1 MELPPALSRSEHLRS
16 IKQMQNGLFGKSNYL
31 LSTSLKKEHCIRAVY
46 AWNNK
51 AIQFE
56 FGA

>member
-1 MELPPALSRSEHLRS
+1 MELPPAQSEHLRS
-16 IKQMQNGLFGKSNYL
+16 IKQMQNGLFGKNNYL

-51 AIQFE
+51 VIQFE

>member
-1 MELPPALSRSEHLRS
+1 MELPPAQSEHLRS
-16 IKQMQNGLFGKSNYL
+16 IKQMQNGLFGKNNYL
-31 LSTSLKKEHCIRAVY
+31 LSTYIIEKKEHCIRAVY

-51 AIQFE
+51 VIQFE